1 MEPTNNSASNLE
13 SQEVFDNDHLE
24 KIVRDFHEFQGRM
37 PGAIKLEDLIDMYIN
52 IGGVNLPEDVNE
64 IESSRLPH
72 QVHSALQ
79 STYGFNTGT
88 AIQDSEI
95 MNNEMT
101 EGTSQNDTGN
111 FPDSCPTL
119 NTISYV
125 GAGGSN
131 SRVKYIRYGD
141 LNCPGVADGI
151 IRGVIGCTAET
162 VFHSVMKHFRTPGA
176 VRKNLQQQ
184 KGVTKNGDGSTSR
197 NSIKRKHNQIIETEE
212 ETGH

>member
-24 KIVRDFHEFQGRM
+24 KIARDFHEFQGRM

-52 IGGVNLPEDVNE
+52 IGGVNLPEDINE
-64 IESSRLPH
+64 IESSSLPH

-79 STYGFNTGT
+79 STHGFNTGK
-88 AIQDSEI
+88 AIQDRAI
-95 MNNEMT
+95 MIHETT
-101 EGTSQNDTGN
+101 EDTSQNDTGN
-111 FPDSCPTL
+111 FPGSCPTM
-119 NTISYV
+119 NTISHV

-151 IRGVIGCTAET
+151 ISGVFGCSAET
-162 VFHSVMKHFRTPGA
+162 VFHSVMKRLRTPGA
-176 VRKNLQQQ
+176 DGKNLQQQ
-184 KGVTKNGDGSTSR
+184 TGEKKNGDGSTSR